1 MTIIAMPTSPAFT
14 TSDWGIRRT
23 VAVSESPFTGQTQV
37 QKYAKAQWYATL
49 SLPPM
54 KRSQAVE
61 WQSFFML
68 LEGRA
73 NTFLLGDPDAKTVTG
88 GNAPTSISVT
98 SSATIG
104 TTPITSVSLNIGGS
118 NKKLNKGSY
127 LQFGTGATSR
137 LHMIVDDNTGN
148 GAVTIQPPL
157 KDAITTGT
165 TVTFAPAQ
173 GLFRMDTNELTWS
186 ANELSNY
193 GITFSC
199 SEAL

>member
-1 MTIIAMPTSPAFT
+1 MPTSPAFT
-14 TSDWGIRRT
+14 TSDWGIRRV
-23 VAVSESPFTGQTQV
+23 VAVSESPFTGATQV

-61 WQSFFML
+61 WQSFFMQ
-68 LEGRA
+68 LEGKA
-73 NTFLLGDPDAKTVTG
+73 NTFLLGDPDAKTVMG

-98 SSATIG
+98 SSAAIGATSVTLTIG
-104 TTPITSVSLNIGGS
+104 SG
-118 NKKLNKGSY
+118 KKLNKGSY
-127 LQFGTGATSR
+127 LQFGTGSSSR
-137 LHMIVDDNTGN
+137 LHMVVDDNTGN
-148 GAVTIQPPL
+148 GAVTIQPAL

-165 TVTFAPAQ
+165 TVTFASAR

>member
-1 MTIIAMPTSPAFT
+1 MTVIAMPTSPAFT
-14 TSDWGIRRT
+14 TSDWGIRRV
-23 VAVSESPFTGQTQV
+23 VAVSESPFTGATQV

-61 WQSFFML
+61 WQSFFMQ
-68 LEGRA
+68 LEGKA
-73 NTFLLGDPDAKTVTG
+73 NTFLLGDPDAKTVLG

-98 SSATIG
+98 SSAAIGATSVTLTIG
-104 TTPITSVSLNIGGS
+104 SG
-118 NKKLNKGSY
+118 KKLNKGSY
-127 LQFGTGATSR
+127 LQFGTGSSSR

-148 GAVTIQPPL
+148 GAVTIQPAL

-165 TVTFAPAQ
+165 TVTFASAR

>member
-1 MTIIAMPTSPAFT
+1 MPTSPAFT
-14 TSDWGIRRT
+14 TSDWGIRRV
-23 VAVSESPFTGQTQV
+23 VAVSESPFTGATQV

-61 WQSFFML
+61 WQSFFMQ
-68 LEGRA
+68 LEGKA
-73 NTFLLGDPDAKTVTG
+73 NTFLLGDPDAKTVLG

-98 SSATIG
+98 SSAAIGATSVTLTIG
-104 TTPITSVSLNIGGS
+104 SG
-118 NKKLNKGSY
+118 KKLNKGSY
-127 LQFGTGATSR
+127 LQFGTGSSSR
-137 LHMIVDDNTGN
+137 LHMVVDDNTGN
-148 GAVTIQPPL
+148 GAVTIQPAL

-165 TVTFAPAQ
+165 TVTFASAR

>member
-1 MTIIAMPTSPAFT
+1 MPTSPAFT
-14 TSDWGIRRT
+14 TSDWGIRRV
-23 VAVSESPFTGQTQV
+23 VAVSESPFTGATQV

-61 WQSFFML
+61 WQSFFMQ
-68 LEGRA
+68 LEGKA
-73 NTFLLGDPDAKTVTG
+73 NTFLLGDPDAKTVMG

-98 SSATIG
+98 SSAAIGATSVTLTIG
-104 TTPITSVSLNIGGS
+104 SG
-118 NKKLNKGSY
+118 KKLNKGSY
-127 LQFGTGATSR
+127 LQFGTGSSSR

-148 GAVTIQPPL
+148 GAVTIQPAL

-165 TVTFAPAQ
+165 TVTFASAR

>member
-1 MTIIAMPTSPAFT
+1 MTLITMPTSPAFT
-14 TSDWGIRRT
+14 TSDWGIRRV
-23 VAVSESPFTGQTQV
+23 VAVSESPFTGATQV

-61 WQSFFML
+61 WQSFFMQ
-68 LEGRA
+68 LEGKA
-73 NTFLLGDPDAKTVTG
+73 NTFLLGDPDAKTVMG

-98 SSATIG
+98 SSAAIGATSVTLTIG
-104 TTPITSVSLNIGGS
+104 SG
-118 NKKLNKGSY
+118 KKLNKGSY
-127 LQFGTGATSR
+127 LQFGTGSSSR

-148 GAVTIQPPL
+148 GAVTIQPAL

-165 TVTFAPAQ
+165 TVTFASAR

>member
-1 MTIIAMPTSPAFT
+1 MTVIAMPTSPAFT
-14 TSDWGIRRT
+14 TSDWGIRRA
-23 VAVSESPFTGQTQV
+23 VAVSESPFTGATQV

-61 WQSFFML
+61 WQSFFMQ
-68 LEGRA
+68 LEGKA
-73 NTFLLGDPDAKTVTG
+73 NTFLLGDPDAKTVMG

-98 SSATIG
+98 SSAAIG
-104 TTPITSVSLNIGGS
+104 ATSVSLTIGSG
-118 NKKLNKGSY
+118 KKLNKGSY
-127 LQFGTGATSR
+127 LQFGTGSSSR

-148 GAVTIQPPL
+148 RAVTIQPPL

-165 TVTFAPAQ
+165 TVTFASAR

>member
-1 MTIIAMPTSPAFT
+1 MTVIAMPTSPAFT
-14 TSDWGIRRT
+14 TSDWGIRRV
-23 VAVSESPFTGQTQV
+23 VAVSESPFTGATQV

-61 WQSFFML
+61 WQSFFMQ
-68 LEGRA
+68 LEGKA
-73 NTFLLGDPDAKTVTG
+73 NTFLLGDPDAKTVMG

-98 SSATIG
+98 SSAAIGATSVTLTIG
-104 TTPITSVSLNIGGS
+104 SG
-118 NKKLNKGSY
+118 KKLNKGSY
-127 LQFGTGATSR
+127 LQFGTGSSSR
-137 LHMIVDDNTGN
+137 LHMVVDDNTGN
-148 GAVTIQPPL
+148 GAVTIQPAL

-165 TVTFAPAQ
+165 TVTFASAR
-173 GLFRMDTNELTWS
+173 GLFRMDTNELTWN

>member
-1 MTIIAMPTSPAFT
+1 MPTSPAFN
-14 TSDWGIRRT
+14 TSDWGIRRA
-23 VAVSESPFTGQTQV
+23 VAVSESPFTGATQV

-61 WQSFFML
+61 WQSFFMQ
-68 LEGRA
+68 LEGKA
-73 NTFLLGDPDAKTVTG
+73 NTFLLGDPDAKTVMG

-98 SSATIG
+98 SSAAIGATSVTLTIG
-104 TTPITSVSLNIGGS
+104 SG
-118 NKKLNKGSY
+118 KKLNKGSY
-127 LQFGTGATSR
+127 LQFGTGSSSR
-137 LHMIVDDNTGN
+137 LHMVVDDNTGN
-148 GAVTIQPPL
+148 GAVTIQPAL

-165 TVTFAPAQ
+165 TVTFASAR

>member
-1 MTIIAMPTSPAFT
+1 MPTSPAFT
-14 TSDWGIRRT
+14 ISDWGIRRT
-23 VAVSESPFTGQTQV
+23 VAVSESPFTGATQV

-61 WQSFFML
+61 WQSFFMQ
-68 LEGRA
+68 LEGKA
-73 NTFLLGDPDAKTVTG
+73 NTFLLGDPDAKTVMG

-98 SSATIG
+98 SSAAIGATSVTLTIG
-104 TTPITSVSLNIGGS
+104 SG
-118 NKKLNKGSY
+118 KKLNKGSY
-127 LQFGTGATSR
+127 LQFGTGSSSR
-137 LHMIVDDNTGN
+137 LHMVVDDNTGN
-148 GAVTIQPPL
+148 GAVTIQPAL

-165 TVTFAPAQ
+165 TVTFASAR

>member
-1 MTIIAMPTSPAFT
+1 MTIITMPTSPAFT

-23 VAVSESPFTGQTQV
+23 VATSESPFTGATQV
-37 QKYAKAQWYATL
+37 QKYSKAQWYATL

-54 KRSQAVE
+54 KRSDASQWQA
-61 WQSFFML
+61 FFMQ

-88 GNAPTSISVT
+88 GNAPDDIDVSAN
-98 SSATIG
+98 ATIG
-104 TTPITSVSLNIGGS
+104 TNPITSVSLTIGSG
-118 NKKLNKGSY
+118 KKLFKGSY
-127 LQFGTGATSR
+127 LQFATGANSR
-137 LHMIVDDNTGN
+137 LHMVVEDKTGN
-148 GAVTIQPPL
+148 GAVSIQPPL
-157 KDAITTGT
+157 KDSVTTNT
-165 TVTFAPAQ
+165 AVTYISAQ
-173 GLFRMDTNELTWS
+173 GLFRMDSNELTWS

>member
-1 MTIIAMPTSPAFT
+1 MPTSPAFT
-14 TSDWGIRRT
+14 TSDWGIRRV
-23 VAVSESPFTGQTQV
+23 VAVSESPFTGATQV

-61 WQSFFML
+61 WQSFFMQ
-68 LEGRA
+68 LEGKA
-73 NTFLLGDPDAKTVTG
+73 NTFLLGDPDAKTVMG

-98 SSATIG
+98 SSAAIGATSVTLTIG
-104 TTPITSVSLNIGGS
+104 SG
-118 NKKLNKGSY
+118 KKLNKGSY
-127 LQFGTGATSR
+127 LQFGTGSSSR
-137 LHMIVDDNTGN
+137 LHMVVDDNTGN
-148 GAVTIQPPL
+148 GAVTIQPAL

-165 TVTFAPAQ
+165 TVTFASAR
-173 GLFRMDTNELTWS
+173 GLFRMDTNELTWN

>member
-1 MTIIAMPTSPAFT
+1 MTVIAMPTSPAFT

-23 VAVSESPFTGQTQV
+23 VAVSQSPFTGATQV

-54 KRSQAVE
+54 KRSDASQ
-61 WQSFFML
+61 WQSFFMQL
-68 LEGRA
+68 AGKA
-73 NTFLLGDPDAKTVTG
+73 NTFLLGDPDAKTVLG

-98 SSATIG
+98 SSAAIG
-104 TTPITSVSLNIGGS
+104 ATSVSLTIGSG
-118 NKKLNKGSY
+118 KKLNKGSY
-127 LQFGTGATSR
+127 LQFGTGANSR
-137 LHMIVDDNTGN
+137 LHMVVDDNTGN

-165 TVTFAPAQ
+165 TVTFASAQ
-173 GLFRMDTNELTWS
+173 GLFRMDSNELTWN

>member
-1 MTIIAMPTSPAFT
+1 MPTSPAFT
-14 TSDWGIRRT
+14 TSDWGIRRA
-23 VAVSESPFTGQTQV
+23 VAVSESPFTGATQV

-54 KRSQAVE
+54 KRSDASQ
-61 WQSFFML
+61 WQSFFMQ

-73 NTFLLGDPDAKTVTG
+73 NTFLLGDPDAKTVLG

-98 SSATIG
+98 SSAAIGATSVTLTIG
-104 TTPITSVSLNIGGS
+104 SG
-118 NKKLNKGSY
+118 KKLNKGSY
-127 LQFGTGATSR
+127 LQFGTGSSSR

-148 GAVTIQPPL
+148 GAVTIQPAL

-165 TVTFAPAQ
+165 TVTFASAR

>member
-1 MTIIAMPTSPAFT
+1 MTVIAMPTSPAFT

-23 VAVSESPFTGQTQV
+23 VAVSQSPFTGATQV

-54 KRSQAVE
+54 KRSDASQ
-61 WQSFFML
+61 WQSFFMQ
-68 LEGRA
+68 LEGKA
-73 NTFLLGDPDAKTVTG
+73 NTFLLGDPDAKTVLG

-98 SSATIG
+98 SSAAIG
-104 TTPITSVSLNIGGS
+104 ATSVSLTIGSG
-118 NKKLNKGSY
+118 KKLNKGSY
-127 LQFGTGATSR
+127 LQFGTGANSR
-137 LHMIVDDNTGN
+137 LHMVVDDNTGN

-165 TVTFAPAQ
+165 TVTFASAQ
-173 GLFRMDTNELTWS
+173 GLFRMDSNELTWN

>member
-1 MTIIAMPTSPAFT
+1 MTVIAMPTSPAFT
-14 TSDWGIRRT
+14 TSDWGIRRA
-23 VAVSESPFTGQTQV
+23 VAVSESPFTGATQV

-61 WQSFFML
+61 WQSFFMQ
-68 LEGRA
+68 LEGKA
-73 NTFLLGDPDAKTVTG
+73 NTFLLGDPDAKTVMG

-98 SSATIG
+98 SSAAIGATSVTLTIG
-104 TTPITSVSLNIGGS
+104 SG
-118 NKKLNKGSY
+118 KKLNKGSY
-127 LQFGTGATSR
+127 LQFGTGSSSR
-137 LHMIVDDNTGN
+137 LHMVVDDNTGN
-148 GAVTIQPPL
+148 GAVTIQPAL

-165 TVTFAPAQ
+165 TVTFASAR

>member
-37 QKYAKAQWYATL
+37 QKYSKAQWYATL

-54 KRSQAVE
+54 KRSEARHWQA
-61 WQSFFML
+61 FFMM

-73 NTFLLGDPDAKTVTG
+73 NTFLLGDPDAKTVAG
-88 GNAPTSISVT
+88 SSGDAPTSISVA
-98 SSATIG
+98 SSAAIG
-104 TTPITSVSLNIGGS
+104 ATSVTLNIGAG
-118 NKKLNKGSY
+118 KKLHRGSY
-127 LQFGTGATSR
+127 VQFAGGQYLPR
-137 LHMIVDDNTGN
+137 LHMVVDDNTGN
-148 GAVTIQPPL
+148 GPVTIQPPL
-157 KDAITTGT
+157 KDGITTGT
-165 TVTFAPAQ
+165 TVTFASAR
-173 GLFRMDTNELTWS
+173 GLFRMDSNELTWS

>member
-1 MTIIAMPTSPAFT
+1 MTVIAMPTSPAFT
-14 TSDWGIRRT
+14 TSDWGIRRV
-23 VAVSESPFTGQTQV
+23 VAVSESPFTGATQV

-61 WQSFFML
+61 WQSFFMQ
-68 LEGRA
+68 LEGKA
-73 NTFLLGDPDAKTVTG
+73 NTFLLGDPDAKTVMG

-98 SSATIG
+98 SSAAIGATSVTLTIG
-104 TTPITSVSLNIGGS
+104 SG
-118 NKKLNKGSY
+118 KKLNKGSY
-127 LQFGTGATSR
+127 LQFGTGSSSR
-137 LHMIVDDNTGN
+137 LHMVVDDNTGN
-148 GAVTIQPPL
+148 GAVTIQPAL

-165 TVTFAPAQ
+165 TVTFVSAR

>member
-1 MTIIAMPTSPAFT
+1 MPTSPAFT
-14 TSDWGIRRT
+14 TSDWGIRRA
-23 VAVSESPFTGQTQV
+23 VAVSESPFTGATQV

-61 WQSFFML
+61 WQSFFMQ
-68 LEGRA
+68 LEGKA
-73 NTFLLGDPDAKTVTG
+73 NTFLLGDPDAKTVMG

-98 SSATIG
+98 SSAAIGATSVTLTIG
-104 TTPITSVSLNIGGS
+104 SG
-118 NKKLNKGSY
+118 KKLNKGSY
-127 LQFGTGATSR
+127 LQFGTGSSSR
-137 LHMIVDDNTGN
+137 LHMVVDDNTGN
-148 GAVTIQPPL
+148 GAVTIQPAL

-165 TVTFAPAQ
+165 TVTFASAR

>member
-1 MTIIAMPTSPAFT
+1 MTVIAMPTSPAFT

-54 KRSQAVE
+54 KRSDASQ
-61 WQSFFML
+61 WQSFFMQ

-73 NTFLLGDPDAKTVTG
+73 NTFLLGDPDAKTVLG
-88 GNAPTSISVT
+88 GNAPTSIIVT
-98 SSATIG
+98 SAATIG
-104 TTPITSVSLNIGGS
+104 TNPITSVSLTIGSGR
-118 NKKLNKGSY
+118 KLNKGSY
-127 LQFGTGATSR
+127 LQFATGANSR
-137 LHMIVDDNTGN
+137 LHMVVEDKTGN

-157 KDAITTGT
+157 KDSLTTDT
-165 TVTFAPAQ
+165 TVTFASAR
-173 GLFRMDTNELTWS
+173 GLFRMDTNELTWN

>member
-1 MTIIAMPTSPAFT
+1 MPTSPAFT
-14 TSDWGIRRT
+14 TSDWGIRRV

-54 KRSQAVE
+54 KRSDASQ
-61 WQSFFML
+61 WQSFFME

-73 NTFLLGDPDAKTVTG
+73 NTFLLGDPDAKTVM
-88 GNAPTSISVT
+88 GNTAPTSISVA
-98 SSATIG
+98 SSKAIG
-104 TTPITSVSLNIGGS
+104 TTVVNLNIGTG
-118 NKKLNKGSY
+118 KQLNKGSY
-127 LQFGTGATSR
+127 LQFGTGASSR
-137 LHMIVDDNTGN
+137 LHMVTNDNSTNGN
-148 GAVTIQPPL
+148 VNIQPPL

-165 TVTFAPAQ
+165 SVIFSSAR

>member
-1 MTIIAMPTSPAFT
+1 MTVIAMPTSPAFT
-14 TSDWGIRRT
+14 TSDWGIRRV
-23 VAVSESPFTGQTQV
+23 VAVSESPFTGATQV

-61 WQSFFML
+61 WQSFFMQ
-68 LEGRA
+68 LEGKA
-73 NTFLLGDPDAKTVTG
+73 NTFLLGDPDAKTVMG

-98 SSATIG
+98 SSAAIGATSVTLTIG
-104 TTPITSVSLNIGGS
+104 SG
-118 NKKLNKGSY
+118 KKLNKGSY
-127 LQFGTGATSR
+127 LQFGTGSSSR

-148 GAVTIQPPL
+148 GAVTIQPAL

-165 TVTFAPAQ
+165 TVTFASAR

>member
-1 MTIIAMPTSPAFT
+1 MTVIAMPTSPAFT

-23 VAVSESPFTGQTQV
+23 VAVSESPFTGATQV

-61 WQSFFML
+61 WQSFFMQ

-73 NTFLLGDPDAKTVTG
+73 NTFLLGDPDAKTVMAST
-88 GNAPTSISVT
+88 APTSISVA
-98 SSATIG
+98 SSKAIGTTVVNLTIG
-104 TTPITSVSLNIGGS
+104 TG
-118 NKKLNKGSY
+118 KQLNKGSY
-127 LQFGTGATSR
+127 LQFGTGANSR
-137 LHMIVDDNTGN
+137 LHMVVNDNSTNGN
-148 GAVTIQPPL
+148 VTIQPPL

-165 TVTFAPAQ
+165 TVTFAPAK
-173 GLFRMDTNELTWS
+173 GLFRMDSNELTWN

>member
-1 MTIIAMPTSPAFT
+1 MTVIAMPTSPAFN
-14 TSDWGIRRT
+14 TSDWGIRRA
-23 VAVSESPFTGQTQV
+23 VAVSESPFTGATQV

-61 WQSFFML
+61 WQSFFMQ
-68 LEGRA
+68 LEGKA
-73 NTFLLGDPDAKTVTG
+73 NTFLLGDPDAKTVMG

-98 SSATIG
+98 SSAAIGATSVTLTIG
-104 TTPITSVSLNIGGS
+104 SG
-118 NKKLNKGSY
+118 KKLNKGSY
-127 LQFGTGATSR
+127 LQFGTGSSSR
-137 LHMIVDDNTGN
+137 LHMVVDDNTGN
-148 GAVTIQPPL
+148 GAVTIQPAL

-165 TVTFAPAQ
+165 TVTFASAR

>member
-14 TSDWGIRRT
+14 TSDWGIRRA

-54 KRSQAVE
+54 KRSDAAQ
-61 WQSFFML
+61 WQSFFMQ
-68 LEGRA
+68 LEGRY

-98 SSATIG
+98 SSAAIGDTSIDLTIG
-104 TTPITSVSLNIGGS
+104 SG
-118 NKKLNKGSY
+118 KKLNKGSY
-127 LQFGTGATSR
+127 LQFRTGLNSK
-137 LHMIVDDNTGN
+137 LHMVVEDNTGN
-148 GAVTIQPPL
+148 GAVAIQPPL
-157 KDAITTGT
+157 KMSVGT
-165 TVTFAPAQ
+165 SAVVTFASAR

-199 SEAL
+199 SEAI

>member
-1 MTIIAMPTSPAFT
+1 MTVIAIPTSPAFT
-14 TSDWGIRRT
+14 TSDWGIRRA
-23 VAVSESPFTGQTQV
+23 VAVSESPFTGATQV

-61 WQSFFML
+61 WQSFFMQ
-68 LEGRA
+68 LEGKA
-73 NTFLLGDPDAKTVTG
+73 NTFLLGDPDAKTVMG

-98 SSATIG
+98 SSAAIG
-104 TTPITSVSLNIGGS
+104 ATSVSLTIGSG
-118 NKKLNKGSY
+118 KKLNKGSY
-127 LQFGTGATSR
+127 LQFGTGSSSR

-148 GAVTIQPPL
+148 GAVTIQPAL

-165 TVTFAPAQ
+165 TVTFAPAK

>member
-1 MTIIAMPTSPAFT
+1 MTVIAMPTSPAFT
-14 TSDWGIRRT
+14 TSDWGIRRV
-23 VAVSESPFTGQTQV
+23 VAVSESPFTGATQV

-61 WQSFFML
+61 WQSFFMQ
-68 LEGRA
+68 LEGKA
-73 NTFLLGDPDAKTVTG
+73 NTFLLGAPDAKTVMG
-88 GNAPTSISVT
+88 GNAPSSISVT
-98 SSATIG
+98 SSAAIG
-104 TTPITSVSLNIGGS
+104 ATSVSLTIGSG
-118 NKKLNKGSY
+118 KKINKGSY
-127 LQFGTGATSR
+127 LQFGTGSSSR
-137 LHMIVDDNTGN
+137 LHMVVDDNTGN
-148 GAVTIQPPL
+148 GAVTIQPAL

-165 TVTFAPAQ
+165 TVTFSSAR
-173 GLFRMDTNELTWS
+173 GLFRMDTNELTWN

>member
-1 MTIIAMPTSPAFT
+1 MPTSPAFT
-14 TSDWGIRRT
+14 TSDWGIRRV
-23 VAVSESPFTGQTQV
+23 VAVSESPFTGATQV

-54 KRSQAVE
+54 KRSDASQ
-61 WQSFFML
+61 WQSFFMQ

-73 NTFLLGDPDAKTVTG
+73 NTFLLGDPDAKTVLG

-98 SSATIG
+98 SSAAIG
-104 TTPITSVSLNIGGS
+104 ATSVSLTIGAG
-118 NKKLNKGSY
+118 KKLNKGSY
-127 LQFGTGATSR
+127 LQFGTGSSSR

-165 TVTFAPAQ
+165 TVTFASAQ